1 MSPEDK
7 IECERS
13 IVLAADHVGRLREC
27 DVMRVCE
34 DYFFTYG
41 TCALLVQ
48 YISENRPDLRNMAE
62 SCEAEIE
69 SGARFTRSDG

>member
-1 MSPEDK
+1 MSPEDQ

-41 TCALLVQ
+41 KCNLLVQ
-48 YISENRPDLRNMAE
+48 YISNSRPDLRNMVE
-62 SCEAEIE
+62 SCAAELE
-69 SGARFTRSDG
+69 NCAR